1 MPCVLV
7 PARLIAAAREAEE
20 WVFAVTEVPQSV
32 YEVETNLQRAQEL
45 ERQLTNNLHAYRISH
60 TSSRTT
66 AQMTFIPMTN

>member
-1 MPCVLV
+1 VLV
-7 PARLIAAAREAEE
+7 PTRLIAAAREAEE

-45 ERQLTNNLHAYRISH
+45 ERQLTNNLHAYRMSH

-66 AQMTFIPMTN
+66 AQMTFTPLTN